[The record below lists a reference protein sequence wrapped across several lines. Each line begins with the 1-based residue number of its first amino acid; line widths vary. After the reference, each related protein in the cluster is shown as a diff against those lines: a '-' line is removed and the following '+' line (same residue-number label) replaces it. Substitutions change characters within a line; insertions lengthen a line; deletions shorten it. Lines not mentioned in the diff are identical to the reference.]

1 MPKGIGRLISF
12 GVAKESS
19 RGTAPGAATYYIP
32 FQDLSF
38 DEKQALAEDA
48 QAYGVI
54 EETTGA
60 SKVKE
65 WAEGAFKAMIGDK
78 HFPLLLY
85 SLFGSLVT
93 SDNADTDSTVKDHTV
108 NVAQSAQHQSLAFYL
123 DDPVTG
129 QDYAHSLGV
138 VDSLVINYERGK
150 FIDYD
155 AKLRSKKGV
164 TATLTPSITTENKFL
179 TQHVTF
185 KLATNQAGL
194 DAVSATSIK
203 SLKLSIKQ
211 NIEDDD
217 VLGSAQPND
226 FLTKSF
232 VIEGELE
239 AILQNE
245 SDFKT
250 QFLANSAK
258 ALRIHLK
265 NTDVTLGAAANPEIK
280 IDLYKVIFKELSKP
294 VKIGDIMMQ
303 SLSFKAHYSI
313 SDSKMAQVVCVNTV
327 ASY

>member
-38 DEKQALAEDA
+38 DEKQAQAEDT

-54 EETTGA
+54 EDSTGM

-65 WAEGAFKAMIGDK
+65 WAEGMIKAIIGDK
-78 HFPLLLY
+78 HFPLILY
-85 SLFGSLVT
+85 SLFGSLST
-93 SDNADTDSTVKDHTV
+93 SDDADSDASIKDHAIT
-108 NVAQSAQHQSLAFYL
+108 VAQSAQHQSLAFYL
-123 DDPVTG
+123 DDPIGG
-129 QDYAHSLGV
+129 QDYTHALGV
-138 VDSLVINYERGK
+138 VDSLAINYERGK
-150 FIDYD
+150 FVDYE
-155 AKLRSKKGV
+155 AKLKSKKGV

-179 TQHVTF
+179 PQHVTF
-185 KLATNQAGL
+185 KLASTQSGL
-194 DAVSATSIK
+194 DVASALSIK
-203 SLKLSIKQ
+203 SLKLNINQ

-217 VLGSAQPND
+217 VLGSIAPAD
-226 FLTKSF
+226 FLTKNF

-239 AILQNE
+239 AIFQNE

-250 QFLANSAK
+250 QFLANTGK
-258 ALRIHLK
+258 AMRIDLK
-265 NTDVTLGAAANPEIK
+265 NTDVTIGSAANPEIK
-280 IDLYKVIFKELSKP
+280 IDLYKVIFKALNKP

-313 SDSKMAQVVCVNTV
+313 SDSKMVQVTCVNAV